1 MAIRPWTLP
10 SVIFGTALLALIS
23 ALAQIQGLTTIAVAA
38 PVSMATRIFAQT
50 ALFTPLLLFILL
62 SGTAQSRTGRI
73 IQALQFSLLCFA
85 VIYPHFP
92 SPFFDYVWDVF
103 LIESIFVYLV
113 SQSLAHMSYFA
124 KFQTWPLRLLL
135 FKLMF
140 CMGIVKF
147 MHGMPEWRDFTAMK
161 YFWANQPMPGFLAWH
176 AAQLPDWIQRVMTF
190 YVLIVEI
197 PGPFLIFAGRRAR
210 TVFFWMN
217 ALLQFGIFFSGNYGF
232 FNLLTIGVSL
242 SLLDNEQ
249 ISPNEHSAWN
259 SKSLFVRITRA
270 VVLAVSLGWA
280 ATTTWYIGKCIWP
293 GDKYLHETS
302 WIFLRNEVQQQ
313 MFAPMRGTLK
323 LYAAAKVSN
332 PYALFGMIPKYRMEV
347 LIEGSSDGKEWKQY
361 AFKVRPEEKNRAPV
375 WYAPHHW
382 RLDHQMYYESFRIR
396 DTAMHEQFS
405 FFLGVRW
412 MPNLTGK
419 LLEGDRRV
427 TGILAVN
434 PFTDRPPG
442 YLRFRYL
449 YYQFTTYQERR
460 QSGSYWKTEPPHSG
474 QFNEQPITREN
485 YRQFP

>member
-1 MAIRPWTLP
+1 
-10 SVIFGTALLALIS
+10 
-23 ALAQIQGLTTIAVAA
+23 
-38 PVSMATRIFAQT
+38 
-50 ALFTPLLLFILL
+50 
-62 SGTAQSRTGRI
+62 
-73 IQALQFSLLCFA
+73 
-85 VIYPHFP
+85 
-92 SPFFDYVWDVF
+92 
-103 LIESIFVYLV
+103 
-113 SQSLAHMSYFA
+113 
-124 KFQTWPLRLLL
+124 
-135 FKLMF
+135 
-140 CMGIVKF
+140 
-147 MHGMPEWRDFTAMK
+147 
-161 YFWANQPMPGFLAWH
+161 
-176 AAQLPDWIQRVMTF
+176 MTF